1 MSVPF
6 YDYSPIIRRPRLEL
20 PDGKRLAV
28 WIGINVEH
36 YVYGQPALSLA
47 QFTAE
52 LVPDPLNYGWRD
64 YGPRVGLWRLADMFD
79 RHGIPV
85 TAVTNSDVFEQ
96 YPEIAEEGT
105 RRGWTWVAHGQN
117 NSRWHVGME
126 RDDEKEFLEGIAGS
140 FESAVASRPKGWL
153 GPALTSTPN
162 TIEVLAEL
170 GFEYSLDW
178 ANDDQ
183 PYELKAGDGRLVSVP
198 YASEVNDIPA
208 FVLHH
213 HTGEEF
219 AQSVMDQFDCLYE
232 EGADSLRVMG
242 FGVHPFLVG
251 QPFRA
256 RAFNRALEHIA
267 GHSDVWLTTPDE
279 IAGWYLQAGS

>member
-1 MSVPF
+1 
-6 YDYSPIIRRPRLEL
+6 
-20 PDGKRLAV
+20 V
-28 WIGINVEH
+28 WFGINIEH
-36 YVYGQPALSLA
+36 FVYCNPALSLA

-64 YGPRVGLWRLADMFD
+64 YGPRVGVWRLADMLE

-85 TAVTNSDVFEQ
+85 TAVTNSDVFEH
-96 YPEIAEEGT
+96 YPAIAEEGKK
-105 RRGWTWVAHGQN
+105 RGWTWVGHGLN

-126 RDDEKEFLEGIAGS
+126 RDDEKQMLEGILAN
-140 FESAVASRPKGWL
+140 FESAVGTRPTGWI
-153 GPALTSTPN
+153 GPALTSTAN
-162 TIEVLAEL
+162 TIDVLAEL
-170 GFEYSLDW
+170 GFKYSLDW

-183 PYELKAGDGRLVSVP
+183 PYDLNAGNGRLLSMP

-208 FVLHH
+208 FVIHH

-219 AQSVMDQFDCLYE
+219 AQSAIDQFDCLYE

-242 FGVHPFLVG
+242 VGIHPFLLG

-256 RAFNRALEHIA
+256 HAFKRALEHIT

-279 IAGWYLQAGS
+279 IADWYLQATA